1 MIHFKISHQHTKLQL
16 KWSKQFLICRC
27 SCQCIL
33 LLRNTW
39 LSTNFF
45 LKMKILSLNVMLIWS
60 NLIGCWARSGLCII
74 SYQEESSSSSS
85 SFSRYSLALIFRGMI
100 SVNRMHYTIV
110 IKVVWDIISKYF
122 HRFRKA
128 PAGFELT
135 NCRFIVSSLN
145 HCAMLLGNNFG
156 KEFFF

>member
-74 SYQEESSSSSS
+74 RYQEESSSSSS

-100 SVNRMHYTIV
+100 SVNRMHYTLV

-122 HRFRKA
+122 HRFRIFKIHNIQSKNT
-128 PAGFELT
+128 F
-135 NCRFIVSSLN
+135 
-145 HCAMLLGNNFG
+145 
-156 KEFFF
+156 